1 MAIGDS
7 RRDDVAI
14 ERRRTALTAL
24 AAMIVVLVVLA
35 AGGALGW
42 GAAAVSMA
50 VLAALVTVYL
60 AAARQGD
67 ASRQAA
73 SGVGGAPTQSFSLD
87 GSARLVLDALPDP
100 IVVVRAG
107 GRVEAINAAA
117 RLELKAHGGEV
128 AFAALMREPRVL
140 DAVETALTE
149 GRSGD
154 VEFKDA
160 APRERH
166 LRALVAPFKAGEG
179 ATPRAVV
186 VIRDESAIKSA
197 EVARADFLAN
207 ASHELRTPLAS
218 LTGFIETLGGHAR
231 DDEAARDRFL
241 EIMSEQA
248 ERMRRLIDDLLS
260 LSRMEQSEHVAPRG
274 SVDLA
279 KLAGDVADALA
290 PLAADRGVRV
300 KLRRHVE
307 TARVAGDR
315 DELVQV
321 VQNLVDNAV
330 KYSVGGGE
338 VVLEVGVA
346 DSAAAAGH
354 ADEPLAA
361 NAARLT
367 LLDPSDEADAAYA
380 WIRVSDQGRGI
391 ERRHLPRLA
400 ERFFRGDPED
410 GAGIEGTGLGLAIVR
425 QVMTRHRGGVSVES
439 ALGAGSRFTVCAR
452 LDGGADARRRPLA
465 VGEGR
470 HDPAPTPSPGE

>member
-1 MAIGDS
+1 MATGDS

-14 ERRRTALTAL
+14 ERRRTALSAL

-35 AGGALGW
+35 AGGSLGW
-42 GAAAVSMA
+42 GAAAVSIA
-50 VLAALVTVYL
+50 VLAALVAVYL
-60 AAARQGD
+60 AAAGQGD

-73 SGVGGAPTQSFSLD
+73 AGTGGAPVQVFSLD
-87 GSARLVLDALPDP
+87 ESARLVLDALPDP
-100 IVVVRAG
+100 VVVVRAG

-117 RLELKAHGGEV
+117 RRELKAQGGEV

-140 DAVETALTE
+140 DAVEAALGE
-149 GRSGD
+149 GRPGD

-166 LRALVAPFKAGEG
+166 LRALVAPFKAGAG
-179 ATPRAVV
+179 AIPRAVV

-197 EVARADFLAN
+197 EMARADFLAN

-218 LTGFIETLGGHAR
+218 LSGFIETLGGHAR

-260 LSRMEQSEHVAPRG
+260 LSRLEQSEHVAPRG

-338 VVLEVGVA
+338 VVIEVGVSQ
-346 DSAAAAGH
+346 DAAAAGH

-367 LLDPSDEADAAYA
+367 LLDPADNPDADYA
-380 WIRVSDQGRGI
+380 WIRVSDEGRGI
-391 ERRHLPRLA
+391 ERRHLPRLS
-400 ERFFRGDPED
+400 ERFFRGDPEEA
-410 GAGIEGTGLGLAIVR
+410 AGIEGTGLGLAIVR
-425 QVMTRHRGGVSVES
+425 QVMARHRGGVSVES
-439 ALGAGSRFTVCAR
+439 ALGTGSRFTVCAR
-452 LDGGADARRRPLA
+452 LDGPAAGVDHGVPGRGGARQQPLTEA
-465 VGEGR
+465 
-470 HDPAPTPSPGE
+470 PGE